1 MNNSEDVTGKR
12 ETEMSETPTQ
22 AAEKPTQ
29 NSGRIHYIDGIR
41 AFAALAVVV
50 LHILQMRGLRL
61 ETAGVIPGFDY
72 SGALTSG
79 IVSDVIRVLIS
90 LFLNFGTLAVK
101 LFIVISGYTIM
112 ISVVKSKDGLPK
124 GGIIGYMKRRIKRIW
139 PPYYA
144 ALAISIL
151 VILVIPGMSTMTF
164 NRYHDIALPLTT
176 EAVVSH
182 ALFIHTWFPQYAQT
196 INTPMW
202 SIAVEEQIYILFPLV
217 LLPFWRRR
225 QGLMMI
231 VSSMVIG
238 WGLMLFLPLEIYH
251 STRAWFL
258 ILFALGA
265 TGVSINLSDRPS
277 DKMLREKVPWGPL
290 GIGLLIA
297 WFVAAKIV
305 PKVLGLED
313 AASSMRIEAFTDV
326 LFGGAWMAFLVHF
339 TEVWKRGIPK
349 RSLLA
354 VFDSKPAVSLG
365 LFSYSI
371 YLMHVPIISV
381 LTMVLMRLGI
391 DGELLYILN
400 FVIGFPLAIG
410 LTYLFHLVFERPFM
424 PQAVKKTPVAASG
437 FQPANQSAT
446 GT

>member
-1 MNNSEDVTGKR
+1 
-12 ETEMSETPTQ
+12 MSETVLQ
-22 AAEKPTQ
+22 AAEPVAKKKSP
-29 NSGRIHYIDGIR
+29 RIHYIDGIR
-41 AFAALAVVV
+41 AFAALSVVV

-61 ETAGVIPGFDY
+61 ETAGIIPGFDY

-79 IVSDVIRVLIS
+79 VFSDIIRVLIS

-112 ISVVKSKDGLPK
+112 ISVVKSKEGMPK
-124 GGIIGYMKRRIKRIW
+124 GGIVGYFKRRIKRIW

-151 VILVIPGMSTMTF
+151 IILVIPGMNELSF
-164 NRYHDIALPLTT
+164 NRYHDVALPLTP

-225 QGLMMI
+225 QGLLMI
-231 VSSMVIG
+231 VSAMVVG
-238 WGLMLFLPLEIYH
+238 WGPMLFLPLEVYH

-265 TGVSINLSDRPS
+265 TGVSLNFSDRPRE
-277 DKMLREKVPWGPL
+277 MELRKKIPWGPL
-290 GIGLLIA
+290 GIGLLGL
-297 WFVAAKIV
+297 WFVASKIV
-305 PKVLGLED
+305 PKLLGIDDDGSL
-313 AASSMRIEAFTDV
+313 MRMEAFTDI
-326 LFGGAWMAFLVHF
+326 LFGGAWMAFLVHL

-349 RSLLA
+349 RSFLA
-354 VFDSKPAVSLG
+354 VFNSRPAVSIG

-381 LTMVLMRLGI
+381 LAMVLMRMGV
-391 DGELLYILN
+391 DGELLYVLL

-410 LTYLFHLVFERPFM
+410 LTYLFHVVFERPFM
-424 PQAVKKTPVAASG
+424 PQAAKKEPVTASG

-446 GT
+446 GD

>member
-1 MNNSEDVTGKR
+1 MTETSVQTTDNSTKKG
-12 ETEMSETPTQ
+12 
-22 AAEKPTQ
+22 A
-29 NSGRIHYIDGIR
+29 RIHYIDGIR
-41 AFAALAVVV
+41 AFAALSVVV

-61 ETAGVIPGFDY
+61 ETAGFIPGFDY

-79 IVSDVIRVLIS
+79 IVSDIIRVLIA

-124 GGIIGYMKRRIKRIW
+124 GGIKGYMQRRIKRIW

-151 VILVIPGMSTMTF
+151 IILIIPGMSTLSF
-164 NRYHDIALPLTT
+164 NRYHDVALPLTP
-176 EAVVSH
+176 EAVVTH

-202 SIAVEEQIYILFPLV
+202 SIAVEEQIYILFPLI
-217 LLPFWRRR
+217 LLPFWRR
-225 QGLMMI
+225 GGNLFMI
-231 VSSMVIG
+231 LSAMVVG
-238 WGLMLFLPLEIYH
+238 WGPMLFLPLEVYH

-258 ILFALGA
+258 ILFAFGA
-265 TGVSINLSDRPS
+265 TGVSINFSERPS
-277 DKMLREKVPWGPL
+277 DIELRKRIPWGPL
-290 GIGLLIA
+290 GIGLLVLWFIA
-297 WFVAAKIV
+297 SKIL
-305 PKVLGLED
+305 PKVLGMEGVEEG
-313 AASSMRIEAFTDV
+313 MRMEAFTDI

-349 RSLLA
+349 WSFLA
-354 VFDSKPAVSLG
+354 VFDSKPAVKIG

-381 LTMVLMRLGI
+381 LTMVLMRLGV

-410 LTYLFHLVFERPFM
+410 LTYLFHIVFERPFM
-424 PQAVKKTPVAASG
+424 PQAVKNVPETASG

-446 GT
+446 GN

>member
-1 MNNSEDVTGKR
+1 
-12 ETEMSETPTQ
+12 MSETPLQTT
-22 AAEKPTQ
+22 ESTTKK

-41 AFAALAVVV
+41 AFAALSVVV

-79 IVSDVIRVLIS
+79 IVSDIIRVLIA

-124 GGIIGYMKRRIKRIW
+124 GGIKGYLQRRIKRIW

-151 VILVIPGMSTMTF
+151 VILLIPGMNTLSF
-164 NRYHDIALPLTT
+164 NRYHDVALPLTP
-176 EAVVSH
+176 EAVVTH

-225 QGLMMI
+225 QSLFMI
-231 VSSMVIG
+231 LSAMVIG
-238 WGLMLFLPLEIYH
+238 WGSMLFLPLEVYH

-265 TGVSINLSDRPS
+265 TGVSINFSDRPREIE
-277 DKMLREKVPWGPL
+277 LRKKIPWGPL
-290 GIGLLIA
+290 GIGLLVA
-297 WFVAAKIV
+297 WFVAAKIL

-313 AASSMRIEAFTDV
+313 AASSMRIEAFTDI
-326 LFGGAWMAFLVHF
+326 LFGGAWMAFLVHL
-339 TEVWKRGIPK
+339 TEVWKDGIPK
-349 RSLLA
+349 WSFLA
-354 VFDSKPAVSLG
+354 LFNSRPAVSLG

-410 LTYLFHLVFERPFM
+410 LTYLFHIVFERPFM
-424 PQAVKKTPVAASG
+424 PQVAKKAPAPASG

-446 GT
+446 GN

>member
-1 MNNSEDVTGKR
+1 MAEAT
-12 ETEMSETPTQ
+12 TH
-22 AAEKPTQ
+22 AAEPPTK
-29 NSGRIHYIDGIR
+29 NNGRIHYIDGVR

-72 SGALTSG
+72 SGALTDG
-79 IVSDVIRVLIS
+79 AVSDILRIMIAV
-90 LFLNFGTLAVK
+90 FLNLGTLAVK
-101 LFIVISGYTIM
+101 VFIVISGYTIM
-112 ISVVKSKDGLPK
+112 ISVVKSKDGMPK
-124 GGIIGYMKRRIKRIW
+124 GGLKGYMQRRIKRIW

-151 VILVIPGMSTMTF
+151 IILLIPGMNELSF
-164 NRYHDIALPLTT
+164 NRYHDVALPLSL

-217 LLPFWRRR
+217 LLPFWRSRNS
-225 QGLMMI
+225 LFMLL
-231 VSSMVIG
+231 SAMVVG
-238 WGLMLFLPLEIYH
+238 WLPMLFLPLETYH

-265 TGVSINLSDRPS
+265 TGVSINFSNRPQEI
-277 DKMLREKVPWGPL
+277 KLRERIPWAPL
-290 GIGLLIA
+290 GIGLLGA
-297 WFVAAKIV
+297 WFVATKIA
-305 PKVLGLED
+305 PRLLGIDDTHSL
-313 AASSMRIEAFTDV
+313 MRLEAFTDI
-326 LFGGAWMAFLVHF
+326 LFGGAWMAFFIHL
-339 TEVWKRGIPK
+339 TEVWKVGIPK
-349 RSLLA
+349 RSFLA
-354 VFDSKPAVSLG
+354 VFNSRPAVTLG

-371 YLMHVPIISV
+371 YLMHVPILSV
-381 LTMVLMRLGI
+381 LTMVLMRMGV
-391 DGELLYILN
+391 DGELLYILL

-410 LTYLFHLVFERPFM
+410 LTYLFHLAFERPFM
-424 PQAVKKTPVAASG
+424 PQAAKQLPAAASG

-446 GT
+446 GD